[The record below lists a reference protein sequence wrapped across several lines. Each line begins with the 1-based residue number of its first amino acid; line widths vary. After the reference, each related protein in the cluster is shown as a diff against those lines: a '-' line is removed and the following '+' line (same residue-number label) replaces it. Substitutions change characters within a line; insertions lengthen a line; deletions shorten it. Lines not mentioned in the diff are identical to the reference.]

1 MTEAMEEAVVGK
13 GEMDNTCS
21 EVYIVNEVDVLVLV
35 MGLHD
40 IVILASLQGIL
51 VADKEQSSYI
61 KPFVDKFE
69 QQTMFVEKSWGNFKV
84 IDVETES
91 MTIKITL
98 NAGCNMNYHSHKN
111 RTEVLMVISGWSKV
125 IVNDTEQKIKTG
137 DVIIMP
143 SECRHTVM
151 TETELKLIEA
161 QIWKGY

>member
-1 MTEAMEEAVVGK
+1 
-13 GEMDNTCS
+13 
-21 EVYIVNEVDVLVLV
+21 
-35 MGLHD
+35 
-40 IVILASLQGIL
+40 
-51 VADKEQSSYI
+51 
-61 KPFVDKFE
+61 
-69 QQTMFVEKSWGNFKV
+69 
-84 IDVETES
+84 

-161 QIWKGY
+161 